1 MSTPIP
7 GPDDTIGTEQD
18 PNAIDE
24 PIATTEE
31 DAD

>member
-1 MSTPIP
+1 MSTPTP

-24 PIATTEE
+24 PIATEE